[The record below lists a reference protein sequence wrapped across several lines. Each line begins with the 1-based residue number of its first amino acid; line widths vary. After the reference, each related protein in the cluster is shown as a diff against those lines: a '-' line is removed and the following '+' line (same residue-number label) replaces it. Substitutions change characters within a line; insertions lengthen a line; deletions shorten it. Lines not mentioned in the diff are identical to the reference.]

1 MGHSRVAPELSMD
14 DVLRER
20 LLAVL
25 VDAAVVAAASA
36 LLVVALAVAVG
47 DGVRAVADH
56 PATLAAFPLLW
67 LGYAVALQGR
77 YGQTV
82 GKAVAGIV
90 VVSKDGSP
98 CDYRAAALRELVRV
112 ADVALA
118 PLIGVMFVFRPRRRQ
133 RLGDVVAETIVVRA
147 RAEATP
153 I

>member
-1 MGHSRVAPELSMD
+1 MGYSRVAPELSMD

-25 VDAAVVAAASA
+25 VDAAIVAAGSA
-36 LLVVALAVAVG
+36 LVVAVAAVALGVG
-47 DGVRAVADH
+47 TATGHPVVLTAV
-56 PATLAAFPLLW
+56 PAGW
-67 LGYAVALQGR
+67 LVYTVALQGR

-90 VVSKDGSP
+90 VVSKDGTP
-98 CDYRAAALRELVRV
+98 CDYRAAALRELVRA
-112 ADVALA
+112 ADLALA
-118 PLIGVMFVFRPRRRQ
+118 PLIGVMFVFRSRRRQ

-147 RAEATP
+147 RSGTS

>member
-1 MGHSRVAPELSMD
+1 MGYSRVAPELSMD

-20 LLAVL
+20 LLAIL
-25 VDAAVVAAASA
+25 VDAAIVAAGTA
-36 LLVVALAVAVG
+36 LVVAVAAVALGVG
-47 DGVRAVADH
+47 VGAAAGH
-56 PATLAAFPLLW
+56 PVVLATVPAGW
-67 LGYAVALQGR
+67 LVYAVALQGR

-98 CDYRAAALRELVRV
+98 CDYRAAALRELVRA
-112 ADVALA
+112 ADFALA
-118 PLIGVMFVFRPRRRQ
+118 PLIGVMFVFRSRRRQ

-147 RAEATP
+147 RSGAS

>member
-1 MGHSRVAPELSMD
+1 MGYSRVAPELSMD

-25 VDAAVVAAASA
+25 VDAAIVAAGSA
-36 LLVVALAVAVG
+36 LVVAVGAVALGVG
-47 DGVRAVADH
+47 VGTATGHPVVLTAV
-56 PATLAAFPLLW
+56 PAGW
-67 LGYAVALQGR
+67 LVYTVALQGR

-90 VVSKDGSP
+90 VVSKDGTP
-98 CDYRAAALRELVRV
+98 CDYRAAALRELVRA
-112 ADVALA
+112 ADLVLA
-118 PLIGVMFVFRPRRRQ
+118 PLIGVMFVFRSRRRQ

-147 RAEATP
+147 RSGTS